1 MESEHYIQEALAE
14 LAKDRT
20 TFIVAHRLS
29 TITHVDEI
37 VLLENGRVVE
47 RGSHEE
53 LIKKK
58 VITISSLT
66 FSSLIQFK
74 NTTYCL
80 TIGGVFNLLV
90 ADD

>member
-58 VITISSLT
+58 GHYYQLFNVQQLDTI
-66 FSSLIQFK
+66 
-74 NTTYCL
+74 
-80 TIGGVFNLLV
+80 
-90 ADD
+90 